1 MMGLGPPTIPT
12 PGDAGRASVNMRN
25 ARSTYIPLERSS
37 ERLLDDRGG
46 TALFY
51 TMSGMFFSLFLF
63 ALWYC
68 PRHL

>member
-1 MMGLGPPTIPT
+1 MMGLGPPLAPNEATQV
-12 PGDAGRASVNMRN
+12 GQASTMRN

-37 ERLLDDRGG
+37 DRLDDKGG

-51 TMSGMFFSLFLF
+51 TMSGMFLCLFLF

>member
-1 MMGLGPPTIPT
+1 
-12 PGDAGRASVNMRN
+12 MRN
-25 ARSTYIPLERSS
+25 ARSTYIPFERSS
-37 ERLLDDRGG
+37 DRLDDKGG

-51 TMSGMFFSLFLF
+51 TMSGMFFCLFLF

>member
-1 MMGLGPPTIPT
+1 MMGLGPPSIAQGIPGT
-12 PGDAGRASVNMRN
+12 RVHMRN

-37 ERLLDDRGG
+37 DVLDDKGS

-51 TMSGMFFSLFLF
+51 AMSGMFLCLFAF

>member
-1 MMGLGPPTIPT
+1 
-12 PGDAGRASVNMRN
+12 MRN
-25 ARSTYIPLERSS
+25 LRTVFVPLERSS
-37 ERLLDDRGG
+37 DRLEDRGG

-51 TMSGMFFSLFLF
+51 AMSGMFLCLFVF

>member
-1 MMGLGPPTIPT
+1 
-12 PGDAGRASVNMRN
+12 MRN

-37 ERLLDDRGG
+37 DTLDDRGG

-51 TMSGMFFSLFLF
+51 AMSGMFLCLFVF
-63 ALWYC
+63 ALWYF

>member
-1 MMGLGPPTIPT
+1 MMGLGPPTPFRDT
-12 PGDAGRASVNMRN
+12 REQSSASMRN
-25 ARSTYIPLERSS
+25 ARTDFDPLGRSGD
-37 ERLLDDRGG
+37 RLDDRGG

-51 TMSGMFFSLFLF
+51 SMSGMFFGLFVF

>member
-1 MMGLGPPTIPT
+1 MRRTLPAIPFD
-12 PGDAGRASVNMRN
+12 PRDR
-25 ARSTYIPLERSS
+25 RSAEQ
-37 ERLLDDRGG
+37 DG

-51 TMSGMFFSLFLF
+51 AMSGAFLSLFVF

>member
-1 MMGLGPPTIPT
+1 MMGLGPPLTQMTAPQV
-12 PGDAGRASVNMRN
+12 GQSVNMRN
-25 ARSTYIPLERSS
+25 ARSTYIPFERSS
-37 ERLLDDRGG
+37 DQLDDRGG

-51 TMSGMFFSLFLF
+51 TMSGMFFCLFIF